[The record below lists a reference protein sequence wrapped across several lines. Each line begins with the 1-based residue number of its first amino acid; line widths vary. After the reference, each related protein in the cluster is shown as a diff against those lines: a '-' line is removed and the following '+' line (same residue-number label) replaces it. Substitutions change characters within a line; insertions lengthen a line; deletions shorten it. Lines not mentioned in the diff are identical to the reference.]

1 MGLKTY
7 SLRLEEDEFEK
18 LRQTLS
24 EHGDPDVNINY
35 LIRAYISDLN
45 VIMPNLKKSSLG
57 LRNTFAFWSSVFR
70 QMGRSIDVEDIL
82 KGKFSIEKMVEN
94 VKGKE
99 ARSVR

>member
-7 SLRLEEDEFEK
+7 SLRLDEEEFEK

-24 EHGDPDVNINY
+24 EYGDPDVNINY

-45 VIMPNLKKSSLG
+45 AILPNLKKSSLG

-70 QMGRSIDVEDIL
+70 QMGRTIDVEDIL
-82 KGKFSIEKMVEN
+82 KGKFSVEKMVASA
-94 VKGKE
+94 KGK
-99 ARSVR
+99 